1 MKPAHTFSS
10 LLALVSLVVGLP
22 GLQPKDL
29 NTRALRLPLERR
41 NNQVSMEG
49 LRMQL
54 EQVPAKYHRGF
65 AAYEANTGHA
75 HPLSKNAGSKKKRD
89 DGNDP
94 LTAEGANLWYASID
108 VGSPAQAFTVI
119 IDTGSSDIVLPSV
132 ECGVSCDGHNK
143 YDPSTSSTAVDLGKP
158 FVLAYLTGNVEGE
171 QFADNVAIGGYTAV
185 GQTLGAATI
194 YSPTFSS
201 TTFKPDGLAGFAF
214 EDISVYQASPL
225 FQTLVQSGQLPEA
238 VFGVKLSTTAGASE
252 LYVGGTNTTLY
263 QQNTLTYIPVTV
275 PAYWQITLDQVSR
288 AGVQVGTSEAVSI
301 IDTGT
306 SLIVTDT
313 ATAASY
319 YNDIPGAILQE
330 SSEGLYSIPCDII
343 ENYAPTLTFGGRP
356 FNVSGETF
364 NLGPIEDGSS
374 DCLAGIGASSG
385 IEGWLVGDVF
395 LQNVYSVFDTDQL
408 RVGFAELA

>member
-1 MKPAHTFSS
+1 MS
-10 LLALVSLVVGLP
+10 
-22 GLQPKDL
+22 
-29 NTRALRLPLERR
+29 
-41 NNQVSMEG
+41 
-49 LRMQL
+49 
-54 EQVPAKYHRGF
+54 
-65 AAYEANTGHA
+65 ANY
-75 HPLSKNAGSKKKRD
+75 D
-89 DGNDP
+89 
-94 LTAEGANLWYASID
+94 
-108 VGSPAQAFTVI
+108 QAI
-119 IDTGSSDIVLPSV
+119 
-132 ECGVSCDGHNK
+132 
-143 YDPSTSSTAVDLGKP
+143 
-158 FVLAYLTGNVEGE
+158 
-171 QFADNVAIGGYTAV
+171 

-263 QQNTLTYIPVTV
+263 QQNTLTYTPVTV

-288 AGVQVGTSEAVSI
+288 AGVQVGQSEAEAI

-306 SLIVTDT
+306 SLILTDT

-330 SSEGLYSIPCDII
+330 SEGLYSIPCDII
-343 ENYAPTLTFGGRP
+343 DNYAPTFTFGGRP

-364 NLGPIEDGSS
+364 NLGPVEDGSS
-374 DCLAGIGASSG
+374 DCFAGITASSD
-385 IEGWLVGDVF
+385 IEDYWLVGDVF
-395 LQNVYSVFDTDQL
+395 LQNVYSVFDMDQL